1 MRLAFNAR
9 LCKAGNKRRI
19 LVRNDY
25 RSLLRTEYSITALQR
40 GYILMVGRFS
50 VGERPKR
57 VFVVN
62 QPPYPLSA
70 LARASIPS
78 GLTNDVA
85 IDARLAPRRRGT
97 LITCCNRI
105 TFGRKGGM
113 KGLRSSPPAGYG
125 FPFSPVNAHTV
136 LGSFCFCLSTRCECR
151 YCYLS

>member
-70 LARASIPS
+70 LARALIPS
-78 GLTNDVA
+78 GLIGDVA
-85 IDARLAPRRRGT
+85 IDAQLAPPT
-97 LITCCNRI
+97 
-105 TFGRKGGM
+105 
-113 KGLRSSPPAGYG
+113 AGYSDNLLQQDYIRTQG
-125 FPFSPVNAHTV
+125 RNEGLALFSSSRVW
-136 LGSFCFCLSTRCECR
+136 LSIFAR
-151 YCYLS
+151 

>member
-1 MRLAFNAR
+1 MRLAFNAH

-78 GLTNDVA
+78 GLISDVA
-85 IDARLAPRRRGT
+85 IDARLAPPT
-97 LITCCNRI
+97 
-105 TFGRKGGM
+105 
-113 KGLRSSPPAGYG
+113 AGYSDNLLQQDYIRTQG
-125 FPFSPVNAHTV
+125 RNEGLALFSSSRVW
-136 LGSFCFCLSTRCECR
+136 LSIFAR
-151 YCYLS
+151 